1 MGENLRKGAVAGIFS
16 SALLS
21 QPANAYMDSQVAA
34 IEAKIPMLNG
44 GKAKDPPA
52 DMKEYMAM
60 FEALNPEQE
69 AQVRKDIQ
77 MAVWDEGVSPNSFS
91 KQPDPVKDATFVVA
105 NGYLAYSIGRYAWTS
120 IKVEQA
126 KKAREVAKGGSG
138 LTPAKPPL
146 FEFS

>member
-1 MGENLRKGAVAGIFS
+1 
-16 SALLS
+16 
-21 QPANAYMDSQVAA
+21 
-34 IEAKIPMLNG
+34 MLNG

-52 DMKEYMAM
+52 DMKEYMTM

-77 MAVWDEGVSPNSFS
+77 LAVWDEGVSPNSFS

-105 NGYLAYSIGRYAWTS
+105 NGYLAYSLGRFAWTS

-126 KKAREVAKGGSG
+126 KRAREGAKGGSSG